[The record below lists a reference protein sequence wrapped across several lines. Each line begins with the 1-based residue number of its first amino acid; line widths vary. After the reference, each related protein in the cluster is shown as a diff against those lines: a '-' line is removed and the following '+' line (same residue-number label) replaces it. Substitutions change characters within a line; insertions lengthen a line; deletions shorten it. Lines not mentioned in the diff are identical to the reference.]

1 MKRIYDEG
9 CFRIVD
15 EYIDEYIDEYGDEYT
30 WPAFEKRVIGFG
42 DGWDDTYSHLEYE
55 NGR

>member
-1 MKRIYDEG
+1 MKRIYDDG
-9 CFRIVD
+9 CFRIV
-15 EYIDEYIDEYGDEYT
+15 DEYIDEYGDEYT

>member
-1 MKRIYDEG
+1 MKRIYDDG

-15 EYIDEYIDEYGDEYT
+15 EYGDECT
-30 WPAFEKRVIGFG
+30 WPAFEKRGIGFG